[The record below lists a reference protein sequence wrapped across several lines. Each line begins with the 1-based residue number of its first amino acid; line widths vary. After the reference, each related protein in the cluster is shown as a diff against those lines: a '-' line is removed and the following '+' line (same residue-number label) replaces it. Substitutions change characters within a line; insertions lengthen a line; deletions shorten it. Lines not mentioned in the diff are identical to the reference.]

1 MEVIAGGAPCPHL
14 EAGVA
19 ATIGFF
25 DGVHR
30 GHQGLIDSTRKVA
43 AALGSRTAVVTF
55 DRHPA
60 TVVRPESAPL
70 LLTDLDQRLERLEDA
85 GVDVTLVLPFDK
97 ARAQE
102 SAEDFVTEVL
112 LRCLAARAVVVGADF
127 HFGHRR
133 RGNVAMLATMGT
145 EHGFEVH
152 GIDLAGTGDAGAG
165 PASSSRPISSTAIR
179 RALAAGDVATA
190 TAMLGRPH
198 EVRGVVE
205 RGDARGGSELGYP
218 TANVAVP
225 AAIQLPTAGIYAGW
239 YIRPDGQRHAAAIAL
254 GWHPTLAPT
263 ITAPRLEAHLL
274 DFDGDLYG
282 EEARVSFVARVRDEA
297 RFDSVE
303 ALMARIDADV
313 AATRRLL
320 GVGQGDQKNSRTV
333 RSTWSSW

>member
-1 MEVIAGGAPCPHL
+1 MEVIAGGAPCPPL
-14 EAGVA
+14 KAGVA

-70 LLTDLDQRLERLEDA
+70 LLTDLDQRLERLNDA
-85 GVDVTLVLPFDK
+85 GVDLTLVLTFDE

-112 LRCLAARAVVVGADF
+112 LGCLDARAVVVGADF

-133 RGNVAMLATMGT
+133 RGNVALLATMGA

-152 GIDLAGTGDAGAG
+152 GVDLADTSAADAAAPPG
-165 PASSSRPISSTAIR
+165 PISSTAIR
-179 RALAAGDVATA
+179 RALATGDVVSAG
-190 TAMLGRPH
+190 AMLGRPH

-205 RGDARGGSELGYP
+205 RGDARGASELGYP
-218 TANVAVP
+218 TANLAVP
-225 AAIQLPTAGIYAGW
+225 AGIQFPSAGIYAGW
-239 YIRPDGQRHAAAIAL
+239 YIRPDGQHHAAAIAL
-254 GWHPTLAPT
+254 GWHPTLAPA
-263 ITAPRLEAHLL
+263 ISAPRLEAHLL

-282 EEARVSFVARVRDEA
+282 EGARISFVARVRDEV

-303 ALMARIDADV
+303 ALVVQIDADV
-313 AATRRLL
+313 AVTRSLL
-320 GVGQGDQKNSRTV
+320 GVGRGGQKKSRTV
-333 RSTWSSW
+333 RST